1 MTVLAVRL
9 IETQS
14 HSRGEEDVG
23 IFIFIQFLTFNFE
36 LVTFF
41 TLPLSPLKPF
51 STFQDDLPSEEQK
64 YRSP

>member
-23 IFIFIQFLTFNFE
+23 IFIFIQFLTFNF
-36 LVTFF
+36 
-41 TLPLSPLKPF
+41 
-51 STFQDDLPSEEQK
+51 
-64 YRSP
+64 